1 MTVDTVFG
9 RGINAGVE
17 KTLGDWDEGVDSKGD
32 INGKEFS

>member
-1 MTVDTVFG
+1 MTVDIACG

-17 KTLGDWDEGVDSKGD
+17 KTLGDWDKGVDSKGD